1 MYLRL
6 LNHYFFLCKKSFF
19 ALQLSV
25 QRQNTVKNCDPY
37 YIDLPEE
44 QCSCSLSNVSFG
56 RGLQGGL
63 LGLIEQ
69 SEVGVFHDLG

>member
-1 MYLRL
+1 M
-6 LNHYFFLCKKSFF
+6 LNPTRKNSFF
-19 ALQLSV
+19 VLQLSV
-25 QRQNTVKNCDPY
+25 QQQNIVKICDLY

-44 QCSCSLSNVSFG
+44 QCSCSLSNVCFG

-69 SEVGVFHDLG
+69 SEMGVFHGLG